1 MTALHQTQMSS
12 SCPDCE
18 NIYTDAQIESKEV
31 VPCDDDTETEDEG
44 ANDSDFT
51 DCEDCGYTHLCEDK
65 CPNDATKCHYEKW
78 REEEEDDT
86 ETDDEEEDD
95 WECQKCHATFPIED
109 DHKVK
114 QHKHRGTLCLR
125 CYEYITRDD
134 ESEEADD

>member
-1 MTALHQTQMSS
+1 MSS